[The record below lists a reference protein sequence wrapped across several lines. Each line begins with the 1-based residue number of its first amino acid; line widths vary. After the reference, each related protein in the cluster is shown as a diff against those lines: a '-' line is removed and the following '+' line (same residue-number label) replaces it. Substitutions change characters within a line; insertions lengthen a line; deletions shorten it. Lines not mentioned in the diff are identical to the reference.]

1 MRSGWARLSLLVALT
16 VAACGGAANL
26 HSEIRTGADGL
37 RTFTLAR
44 ASDGAPVLCPAYAV
58 APHALEGTVEVETG
72 AKEPIW
78 LKSDDG
84 RHLSI
89 VWPEGFTVRVVPD
102 GALFNEKGVEVVH
115 AGVRTELGQTRESD
129 ATGTYDD
136 PYIAAG
142 LLYGGCYPYVR

>member
-1 MRSGWARLSLLVALT
+1 MRRGGASLSLLVALT
-16 VAACGGAANL
+16 IAACGAASL
-26 HSEIRTGADGL
+26 QSQIQTGPDGL

-44 ASDGAPVLCPAYAV
+44 GSDGALVLCPAYAV
-58 APHALEGTVEVETG
+58 APHALEGTVEVLAG

-78 LKSDDG
+78 LQADDG

-89 VWPEGFTVRVVPD
+89 VWPDGFTVRVVPD